1 VITFKQYLEEARY
14 QSSQGTDNGRKVV
27 NAALEA
33 VPKLKEAGEQVFVAN
48 FKEIAPGDSDI
59 FLKTYKELLDR
70 FGEPDWKYSSSDSQ
84 RKDPY
89 WDLDEETYLTIHHVG
104 VAIILR

>member
-70 FGEPDWKYSSSDSQ
+70 FGEPDWIQ
-84 RKDPY
+84 ANHRRK
-89 WDLDEETYLTIHHVG
+89 TLTGTSTKKHT
-104 VAIILR
+104 